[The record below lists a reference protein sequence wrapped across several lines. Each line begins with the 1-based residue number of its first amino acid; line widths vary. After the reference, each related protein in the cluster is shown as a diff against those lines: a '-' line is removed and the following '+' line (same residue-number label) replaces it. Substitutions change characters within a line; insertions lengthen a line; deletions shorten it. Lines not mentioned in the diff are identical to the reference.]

1 MSHEKKSTSTRRLV
15 GAPCESREMSTF
27 SKRSVGTPCELRKWS
42 CSQEGWGPT
51 WVMKNEH
58 FLKKVSRALCESQ
71 KISTF
76 SSYVR
81 FFLCHVLSSLSLCRL
96 ESVHHDFLSGREID
110 CHLTFP
116 QGFIFSTG
124 IFLLHIKKIYFRFLS
139 VIWIPQCVK
148 DHRVLIIMTREL
160 KRAAHVKRCKF
171 CFLIRQ
177 QISFVR
183 PRRRSGCRQHLETI
197 VTIVI

>member
-1 MSHEKKSTSTRRLV
+1 MSVSF
-15 GAPCESREMSTF
+15 C
-27 SKRSVGTPCELRKWS
+27 
-42 CSQEGWGPT
+42 
-51 WVMKNEH
+51 VMFYHH
-58 FLKKVSRALCESQ
+58 FPSAAWRVF
-71 KISTF
+71 IMI
-76 SSYVR
+76 
-81 FFLCHVLSSLSLCRL
+81 
-96 ESVHHDFLSGREID
+96 FLSGREID

-116 QGFIFSTG
+116 QGFIFSTV

-160 KRAAHVKRCKF
+160 ERAAHVKRCKF

-183 PRRRSGCRQHLETI
+183 PGRRSGCCQHLETI
-197 VTIVI
+197 DNLSQLSFSDNDTDNCMTQDECPPSNLHWTSAVFFSRVLVKGRKQPEISL